1 MLRGDNTIIFRIG
14 GKLSLNDTLIYG
26 SDSSVQFNSQKF
38 QQEVLIGKLENAEIT
53 RIEIQDIVCKPSI
66 LE

>member
-14 GKLSLNDTLIYG
+14 GKLSLNGTLIYG
-26 SDSSVQFNSQKF
+26 SDSTVKFDSQKF
-38 QQEVLIGKLENAEIT
+38 QQEVLIGKLDSAEIT
-53 RIEIQDIVCKPSI
+53 RIEIQDIMCKPNI